1 MANKEP
7 EKKHIIVVGGGLS
20 GLMATIK
27 ICEDKKKEFVV
38 DLFSYCPVKRSHS
51 LCAQGG
57 INACMDTKGEHD
69 SVYEHFDDTV
79 YGGDFLADQRAV
91 KGMVEAAPKLI
102 KMFDRMG
109 VPFTRTAEGVLDLR
123 NFGGQKNKRTCFAG
137 STTGQQLL
145 YALDEQV
152 RKWET
157 LGSVTKY
164 EYWEFIK
171 IIRNKQG
178 AVRGIV
184 AQSMNTNEIKAFP
197 AEVVILATGGPG
209 QVFGRCTASTI
220 CNGSAVSSV
229 YQDGAH
235 IANPEFIQI
244 HPTAVPGSDKNRLM
258 SEACRGE
265 GGRVWVYRKNP
276 QTGEKERWYFLEDM
290 YPAYGNL
297 VPRDVASRA
306 IYKVVV
312 HMGLGMHNP
321 NRVYLDLSHIPA
333 DYLERKLGGILEM
346 YDDFVGKDP
355 RKVPMEIFPSIHYS
369 MGGIWV
375 DREHHTNIPGLMASG
390 ECDYQYHGANRLG
403 ANSLL
408 SAAYSGTISG
418 PESLRY
424 ARSGKNGEPLTD
436 AEMEAARQSAVDEFE
451 KILQMNGPENAH
463 QLHHELGDIM
473 YKYVSVERDNNG
485 LRECVEEL
493 KKILKRWENIGIT
506 DRGHWANQEAMFVR
520 QLRNMIIYAMAITQS
535 ALQRDESRGAHAKI
549 ILEKDW
555 NDMAPDLKERVTKK
569 HGEFHFDKETGRAT
583 DDKGDLVFME
593 RDDTKFMRTTIVKF
607 DQENEMPVV
616 SYREFEHSLIKP
628 RLRNYAVAKKE

>member
-1 MANKEP
+1 MAD
-7 EKKHIIVVGGGLS
+7 KKKIIIVGGGLS
-20 GLMATIK
+20 GLMAALK
-27 ICEDKKKEFVV
+27 VCELGGEV

-57 INACMDTKGEHD
+57 INACMDLKGEHD
-69 SVYEHFDDTV
+69 SIYEHFDDTV
-79 YGGDFLADQRAV
+79 YGGDFLADQEAV

-109 VPFTRTAEGVLDLR
+109 VPFTRTPEGTLDLR

-152 RKWET
+152 RRWEVK
-157 LGSVTKY
+157 GGVKKY
-164 EYWEFIK
+164 EYWEFIR
-171 IIRNKQG
+171 IIKNKDG
-178 AVRGIV
+178 ICRGIV
-184 AQSMNTNEIKAFP
+184 AQNMNSMEIVPFR
-197 AEVVILATGGPG
+197 AEAVILATGGPG
-209 QVFGRCTASTI
+209 QVYARCTASTI
-220 CNGSAVSSV
+220 CNGSAVSAV
-229 YQDGAH
+229 YQQGAE
-235 IANPEFIQI
+235 IGNPEFIQI
-244 HPTAVPGSDKNRLM
+244 HPTAIPGSDKNRLM

-265 GGRVWVYRKNP
+265 GGRVWVWRDNP
-276 QTGEKERWYFLEDM
+276 ETGEKERWYFLEDM

-306 IYKVVV
+306 IYKVCV
-312 HMGLGMHNP
+312 HMNLGMHNP

-346 YDDFVGKDP
+346 YGDFMGKDP

-375 DREHHTNIPGLMASG
+375 DLKHHTNIPGLLASG

-418 PESLRY
+418 PEAMRV
-424 ARSGKNGEPLTD
+424 AKSGELGDPLTD
-436 AEMEAARQSAVDEFE
+436 KELEDAKHEAVDEFE
-451 KILQMNGPENAH
+451 KILKMDGPENAH
-463 QLHHELGDIM
+463 QLHHEMGDIM
-473 YKYVSVERDNNG
+473 YQYVSIERDNIG
-485 LRECVEEL
+485 LAKCMEEL
-493 KKILKRWENIGIT
+493 KKILKRWDNIGLT
-506 DRGHWANQEAMFVR
+506 DHGHWANQEAMFVR
-520 QLRNMIIYAMAITQS
+520 QLRNMILYAMVITKC

-549 ILEKDW
+549 VLDE
-555 NDMAPDLKERVTKK
+555 NNQRVTD
-569 HGEFHFDKETGRAT
+569 E
-583 DDKGDLVFME
+583 KGDLVFMP
-593 RDDTKFMRTTIVKF
+593 RDDKRFMKTSIATY
-607 DQENEMPVV
+607 DPETEEPVV
-616 SYREFEHSLIKP
+616 TYREFNHSYIKP